1 MSTVCQVKASFCCI
15 IGLDVNR
22 EIEPVLVYLRWTL
35 VLWMCRTKQRCNLQ
49 NWTCGIRSFS
59 WLHLWFWLFINL
71 GAHGPRIMIY
81 WNISLWCSSLLT
93 RWQVLSPAVPI
104 EEEIWTS
111 ANSASSTEVLK
122 LQLSNH
128 ACSVRV
134 TACWLECWMGT
145 KNINQTLLGTTMA
158 SLQHIQALYVM
169 LCDWQVVS
177 LICTWCVGQ
186 NIVLPSPFDL
196 YCWHA

>member
-1 MSTVCQVKASFCCI
+1 VTISCALYDQYELTRHLHNLEFWWIMNGFTMSTVCQVKASFCCI

-93 RWQVLSPAVPI
+93 RWQVLSPAVSV
-104 EEEIWTS
+104 EEEICTA
-111 ANSASSTEVLK
+111 ANPGASTEELK
-122 LQLSNH
+122 PQLSNNG
-128 ACSVRV
+128 CSG
-134 TACWLECWMGT
+134 EDH
-145 KNINQTLLGTTMA
+145 LL
-158 SLQHIQALYVM
+158 
-169 LCDWQVVS
+169 LC
-177 LICTWCVGQ
+177 LFGI
-186 NIVLPSPFDL
+186 
-196 YCWHA
+196 